1 MVISCFQFA
10 LTNKIHLMSE
20 IYQTEPAAE
29 EREKVWIAFYKSA
42 FPMVAKFISN
52 RGGNFE
58 QAKDIFQDAMVIWY
72 EKQVGNDHVDIRS
85 QKAYLF
91 GIAKNLWHRSFEAG
105 SEMLPLSGQPY
116 EDFADDAPH
125 AEVSTSKLIG
135 LLETTGKKCLD
146 LLKAFYY
153 DKLSMQSL
161 SAGFGFKSVR
171 SATVQ
176 KYKCLEKVRETVK
189 EKSVCY
195 EDFFE

>member
-1 MVISCFQFA
+1 VISCFQFA
-10 LTNKIHLMSE
+10 LTSKIHVMSE
-20 IYQTEPAAE
+20 IYETEYSAD
-29 EREKVWIAFYKSA
+29 EREKLWIAFYKTA

-72 EKQVGNDHVDIRS
+72 EKQAGNDHVDVRS
-85 QKAYLF
+85 QKGYLF
-91 GIAKNLWHRSFEAG
+91 GIVRNLWYRSFEAG
-105 SEMLPLSGQPY
+105 LEMLPLSGQPY
-116 EDFADDAPH
+116 EDFADDAPY
-125 AEVSTSKLIG
+125 AEISTSKVIE

-176 KYKCLEKVRETVK
+176 KYKCLEKVRDRVK
-189 EKSVCY
+189 EKLICY